1 MIVAP
6 TTYDKKSNI
15 TYNGEL
21 FAEKKKYLSKVLAYY
36 KFKEFIN
43 N

>member
-15 TYNGEL
+15 TYNGEP
-21 FAEKKKYLSKVLAYY
+21 FPEKKTNIYLKY
-36 KFKEFIN
+36 
-43 N
+43 